1 MNEIKVIQ
9 ASDSFDKI
17 ELYKRTLAKNTLTMK
32 TLTEVGESKSYI
44 LYDVLDS
51 ESGEVKRL
59 LSVETQLGVYITQS
73 KTFIE
78 SYLEIVSL
86 LDSPAF
92 NFEVLHCTGKNGR
105 EYIDCALQT

>member
-1 MNEIKVIQ
+1 MNEIKIIES
-9 ASDSFDKI
+9 SDSFNKV

-32 TLTEVGESKSYI
+32 TLTEVGESRSYI
-44 LYDVLDS
+44 LYDILET

-59 LSVETQLGVYITQS
+59 LSVETQLGTYITQS

-78 SYLEIVSL
+78 SYFEIVNL
-86 LDSPAF
+86 LESASF

-105 EYIDCALQT
+105 EYIDCALHM